1 MRYLYL
7 ILLVIIGLF
16 WFFPKIMTILLILFL
31 VLVVFYF
38 IGVASETNKRKCP
51 KCGSQDIFLLKDV
64 RSPFSYSKALLGA
77 SLYGKK
83 GASLGLLGNKEKGG
97 WVCKSCGHRFL
108 K

>member
-1 MRYLYL
+1 MWYLFF
-7 ILLVIIGLF
+7 IFTFIIGLF
-16 WFFPKIMTILLILFL
+16 IFFPTVAIIILTIVF
-31 VLVVFYF
+31 VLVVMYI
-38 IGVASETNKRKCP
+38 IGDASDKKKKKCP

-77 SLYGKK
+77 SLYDKK